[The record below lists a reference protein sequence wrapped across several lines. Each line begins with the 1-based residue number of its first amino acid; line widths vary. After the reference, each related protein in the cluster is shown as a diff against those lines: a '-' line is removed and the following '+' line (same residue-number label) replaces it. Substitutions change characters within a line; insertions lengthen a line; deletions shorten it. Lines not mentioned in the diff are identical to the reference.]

1 MAVIMDGKET
11 ARKIRENLKGKVD
24 ELKIK
29 TYFQNLQLLWWEMM
43 EPQKYM

>member
-24 ELKIK
+24 DLKAKKIFPK
-29 TYFQNLQLLWWEMM
+29 LAVIMVVQDV
-43 EPQKYM
+43 